1 MAPFLRFDFQKLFR
15 VPHALPAMKPTRT
28 RREVVDALVI
38 INVCD
43 KAPKRRFKLCDALA
57 CFVYVSR
64 QTTIRPAVLLAL

>member
-1 MAPFLRFDFQKLFR
+1 
-15 VPHALPAMKPTRT
+15 MKPTRT

-57 CFVYVSR
+57 CLVYVSR